1 MRLSVAL
8 FMVYRVPLF
17 YWGKN
22 SIAGFRGKTILVQV
36 AHVGP
41 GTITKH
47 GILGQLEKCML
58 INGVG
63 TLQEIFYLCQG

>member
-8 FMVYRVPLF
+8 FMTYHVPLF

-22 SIAGFRGKTILVQV
+22 WIAGFRGKNILVQV
-36 AHVGP
+36 AHVGDL
-41 GTITKH
+41 TKR

-63 TLQEIFYLCQG
+63 KFQEVFHLC